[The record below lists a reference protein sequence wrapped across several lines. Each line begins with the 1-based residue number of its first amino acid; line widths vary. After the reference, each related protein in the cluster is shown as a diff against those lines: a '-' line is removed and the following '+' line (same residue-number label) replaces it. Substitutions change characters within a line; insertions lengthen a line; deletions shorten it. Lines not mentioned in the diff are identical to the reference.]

1 MTIESH
7 TARSCRRTMPLLAAA
22 LLLAAGPL
30 LAAPT
35 YDDFSTDP
43 NIATQW
49 TKYMYFG
56 GTANATWN
64 SGTQALDLSK
74 TNGNGG
80 AGWYPTA
87 ATRSATA
94 PVTLTVRNVSG
105 TTAGSFGFV
114 GLMITAVQQQNYISG
129 TGDSYTIALVQ
140 QSGSLTDFR
149 FEVRRTYADGTG
161 NFVLYSSPSY
171 FTASG
176 GYKFDIVRNGD
187 HYEFKA
193 NDVLIYTTASPA
205 AGDFYNTAAKD
216 AMIYYQAV
224 MVSSYATTATIDSFG
239 VPPSGPDITPP
250 AVSTLTPADGATG
263 VAAASN
269 LVVTFS
275 ESVAVGTGNITIK
288 NLTDNTQSTIA
299 ITDAGQMAVAGS
311 VLAINPA
318 VDLLQNKAY
327 AIRIDATAVKDSS
340 GNFFAGISDDTT
352 WNFTTA
358 PAVVASV
365 SDFSTDP
372 NLATGWTR
380 YGYYATPASNA
391 VTWNSA
397 DQDLDLLKSTSGT
410 GGWLAGLFRNG
421 STRSA
426 YDTVTLT
433 VKELSRSGGS
443 WGFLGLMITAA
454 PQQDYLT
461 GTADSYTLAM
471 APQSATTFRF
481 EVRRTYADG
490 TGNFIL
496 FSGPTIP
503 FAGPYI
509 LQIARN
515 GAHYDFKAN
524 GATLYSTG
532 TPAAGD
538 IYNTAGK
545 DSMIYHQIVFGGDS
559 AMTATVDDFG
569 AFPPE
574 TIPPTLAGSDIVDDK
589 GGGTVEENTWVNYA
603 VTFSEDMDAGTVSAA
618 GFGNAGTAS
627 AIIGTVSRTSPAAF
641 TVPVRPTSA
650 GTLRLQVN
658 AGAVM
663 KDLAG
668 NSLDTSSAIIDDT
681 VLAVYADTTPPALAG
696 PNIVDHKGG
705 GSVGVNSP
713 VTYTVTFSEA
723 MDAGTVSAADFANAG
738 TAPVMIGPVTETTP
752 YSGVFLVPVLPTSIG
767 TLRLQV
773 AAGAVL
779 RDLAG
784 LALDTTTAI
793 TDDTTLDVIADSTPP
808 SLTGANI
815 VDDKGG
821 GPVAMNATVTYT
833 VTFSEPMNAATVT
846 AADFGNAGT
855 ARIVIGP
862 VTETAFYS
870 GAFTVQVTPTSTGTI
885 RLRVNAGA
893 VLLDRTGH
901 PLDNATAIA
910 DDTTLNITVPTINW
924 QAMMII
930 APRQRDPQGKLLP
943 LQSYDD
949 TIRRG
954 MSFLLDDHL
963 AWFKGPPTTL
973 LDEQGHT
980 QMPWVYYSNLQQ
992 DGTPFASSVDRF
1004 VSYPAFHHSLLI
1016 RTFLGYWHYAGDRR
1030 ALDQAVALADW
1041 NIAHSTPGDWA
1052 YGNLPYSTCQQ
1063 QQMGGFVD
1071 GAGLMPDK
1079 AAIMG
1084 LSYLQLH
1091 DATGEARFLAA
1102 AEAIGHTLSQRQR
1115 ANGTWP
1121 FRVHP
1126 QTQAVVEEYTSSVI
1140 YAVMLFEELDR
1151 RNGNHNYQTN
1161 RDLTLN
1167 WLLNGPVV
1175 TKDFRGFYEDI
1186 PVSPTN
1192 RTNWDCIDTILYLLD
1207 HRTDTNGYLATALEL
1222 NSWIE
1227 QVFMDNI
1234 GGFEP
1239 AQGIREQLAV
1249 NVVMGIHS
1257 LHWAAMLTRLATA
1270 TGDEAMRQRAIQTAN
1285 YITYYLQPDNRI
1297 VVGFQY
1303 NQWWYSCHTGPILY
1317 LFDFVENSNP
1327 HLLFAEWIGRFN
1339 VGGLTGFADDP
1350 DGDGLANGLENLLGT
1365 DPSKW
1370 NGGLTAVHAAGS
1382 GLGFQHPQNLNPA
1395 GDISG
1400 AYEWSTSLAEWHPAG
1415 ATAGGT
1421 TVTFTPAPNIPVAG
1435 TTTVTIEIE
1444 GTNPSRLFFRLMASR
1459 TP

>member
-1 MTIESH
+1 
-7 TARSCRRTMPLLAAA
+7 MPLLAAT

-30 LAAPT
+30 LATPT
-35 YDDFSTDP
+35 YDDFSTNP
-43 NIATQW
+43 NISTGWTQ
-49 TKYMYFG
+49 YSYFG
-56 GTANATWN
+56 NTANATWN

-74 TNGNGG
+74 ANGNGG
-80 AGWYPTA
+80 AVWYPTA
-87 ATRSATA
+87 ATRSATD

-114 GLMITAVQQQNYISG
+114 GLMITAVQQQDYLSG

-140 QSGSLTDFR
+140 QSASMTLFR

-161 NFVLYSSPSY
+161 NFQLYISPN

-176 GYKFDIVRNGD
+176 DYKFDIVRNGD
-187 HYEFKA
+187 HYEFRA
-193 NDVLIYTTASPA
+193 NNALIYTTASPA

-224 MVSSYATTATIDSFG
+224 MVSSYATTATIDNFG
-239 VPPSGPDITPP
+239 VPSSDPDVIPPS
-250 AVSTLTPADGATG
+250 VSNLSPADNATN
-263 VAAASN
+263 VAPGSN

-275 ESVAVGTGNITIK
+275 EMIAIGAGNITVK

-299 ITDAGQMAVAGS
+299 ITDGSQVSVAGS
-311 VLAINPA
+311 VLTINPA
-318 VDLLQNKAY
+318 ADLTEGKSY
-327 AIRIDATAVKDSS
+327 AILIDATAIKDSS

-352 WNFTTA
+352 WNFATATTA
-358 PAVVASV
+358 TGSLD
-365 SDFSTDP
+365 DFATDP
-372 NLATGWTR
+372 NLAAGWTR

-391 VTWNSA
+391 VIWNST

-410 GGWLAGLFRNG
+410 GGWLTGLFRNG

-426 YDTVTLT
+426 NDTVTLT
-433 VKELSRSGGS
+433 VKELSRSGGT

-461 GTADSYTLAM
+461 GAADSYTLAM
-471 APQSATTFRF
+471 VPQSATTFRY

-490 TGNFIL
+490 TNNYQLYI
-496 FSGPTIP
+496 GPTTT
-503 FAGPYI
+503 FAGPCTLDI
-509 LQIARN
+509 VRN
-515 GAHYDFKAN
+515 GDHYDFKAN

-532 TPAAGD
+532 TPAVGD
-538 IYNTAGK
+538 IYNTASR
-545 DSMIYHQIVFGGDS
+545 DSMVYYQIVFGGDG

-569 AFPPE
+569 AVPPE
-574 TIPPTLAGSDIVDDK
+574 TIPPTLAGSAIVDNK
-589 GGGTVEENTWVNYA
+589 GGGQLDANTWVTYT
-603 VTFSEDMDAGTVSAA
+603 VTFSEDMDARTVTAA
-618 GFGNAGTAS
+618 DFGNAGTA
-627 AIIGTVSRTSPAAF
+627 AVVVGTVAETSPGVF
-641 TVPVRPTSA
+641 TVPVMATSA

-658 AGAVM
+658 AGAVL
-663 KDLAG
+663 KDAAG
-668 NSLDTSSAIIDDT
+668 NALDTTAAIADDTTLT
-681 VLAVYADTTPPALAG
+681 VLADTTAPSLSG
-696 PNIVDHKGG
+696 TNIVDNKSGG
-705 GSVGVNSP
+705 PVEVNTL
-713 VTYTVTFSEA
+713 VTYTVSFSED
-723 MDAGTVSAADFANAG
+723 MDAGTISAADFANAG
-738 TAPVMIGPVTETTP
+738 TAPITLGTVIETSP
-752 YSGVFLVPVLPTSIG
+752 YSGVFTVPVTPTGTG
-767 TLRLQV
+767 TLLLQV
-773 AAGAVL
+773 NAGAVL
-779 RDLAG
+779 SDLAG
-784 LALDTTTAI
+784 HPLDTTSAI
-793 TDDTTLDVIADSTPP
+793 TDDTTLTIVTDTTAPT
-808 SLTGANI
+808 LAGASV

-821 GPVAMNATVTYT
+821 GPILMNTLVTYT
-833 VTFSEPMNAATVT
+833 VSFSEPMNAATVT
-846 AADFGNAGT
+846 AAHFGNAGT
-855 ARIVIGP
+855 ARITIGS
-862 VTETAFYS
+862 VTETAPYS
-870 GAFTVQVTPTSTGTI
+870 GVFTVPVTPTSTGTI
-885 RLRVNAGA
+885 RLRVNAAA
-893 VLLDRTGH
+893 VLLDWAGY
-901 PLDNATAIA
+901 PLNTATAIA
-910 DDTTLNITVPTINW
+910 DDTTLTITVPTINW
-924 QAMMII
+924 QAMMTI

-943 LQSYDD
+943 LQSYDE

-954 MSFLLDDHL
+954 MEFLLTGHPD
-963 AWFKGPPTTL
+963 WFKGPPTTL

-1016 RTFLGYWHYAGDRR
+1016 RTFLGYWHHAGDRR
-1030 ALDQAVALADW
+1030 ALSQAVALADW

-1052 YGNLPYSTCQQ
+1052 YGNLPYSTCQE
-1063 QQMGGFVD
+1063 QQMGGFRD

-1084 LSYLQLH
+1084 LSYLQLY

-1102 AEAIGHTLSQRQR
+1102 AEAISHTLSQRQR

-1126 QTQAVVEEYTSSVI
+1126 QTQAVIEEYTSSVI
-1140 YAVMLFEELDR
+1140 YAVMLFEELDS
-1151 RNGNHNYQTN
+1151 RNGNPNYQAN

-1186 PVSPTN
+1186 GASTTN

-1207 HRTDTNGYLATALEL
+1207 HRTNTNGYLATALEL

-1227 QVFMDNI
+1227 QVFMDTI

-1317 LFDFVENSNP
+1317 LFDFVENGNP
-1327 HLLFAEWIGRFN
+1327 HHLFAEWIGRFN

-1365 DPSKW
+1365 DPGKW

-1382 GLGFQHPQNLNPA
+1382 CLSFQHPQSLNPA
-1395 GDISG
+1395 SDISG
-1400 AYEWSTSLAEWHPAG
+1400 AYEWSTSLTAWHPSG

-1421 TVTFTPAPNIPVAG
+1421 TVTITPVAG
-1435 TTTVTIEIE
+1435 TTTVTVTA
-1444 GTNPSRLFFRLMASR
+1444 GGAVTAALFVRLKASQ